1 MTRIYLRNYFSH
13 SWGNFGFL
21 AGISLILPSFSL
33 TFPFSSSSTFF
44 FLLGFLR
51 KILLICLAYN
61 YLTIS
66 VNCSRSWG
74 VFSDC
79 DFCHS
84 LDCFGRRCSSH
95 VDSKSVSFSTSL
107 LFVTNTVT
115 TIFKLPFS
123 IEAECKAKLNE
134 ETLQSYE
141 NTLYFLNSAPAS
153 VCLQS
158 QQTATKQVS
167 DRERKA
173 MKLLKSTQANNKCN
187 RAAHPGTT
195 PWSCPVHDTT
205 AKAENREMREYQT
218 SEVFRKGVDPEV

>member
-1 MTRIYLRNYFSH
+1 MFRRFSECFLNENICTRYKTKQKWQGYT
-13 SWGNFGFL
+13 WGI
-21 AGISLILPSFSL
+21 ISLTAEETLAFLQESPWYFPAFHWPSLSVHPL
-33 TFPFSSSSTFF
+33 HFF
-44 FLLGFLR
+44 FLLAFLR

-84 LDCFGRRCSSH
+84 LDCFGRRCSSY

-107 LFVTNTVT
+107 LFVTNTVM

-141 NTLYFLNSAPAS
+141 NTLYFLNSVPAS

-158 QQTATKQVS
+158 Q
-167 DRERKA
+167 
-173 MKLLKSTQANNKCN
+173 
-187 RAAHPGTT
+187 
-195 PWSCPVHDTT
+195 
-205 AKAENREMREYQT
+205 
-218 SEVFRKGVDPEV
+218 